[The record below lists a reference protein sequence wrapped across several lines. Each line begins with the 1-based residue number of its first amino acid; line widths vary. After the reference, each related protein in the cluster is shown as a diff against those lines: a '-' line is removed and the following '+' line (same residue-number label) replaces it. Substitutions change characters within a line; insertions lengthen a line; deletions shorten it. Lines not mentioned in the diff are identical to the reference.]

1 MSTLSEFD
9 RDLLFHALLSHQRIP
24 TYVGNGQRCVGCDNL
39 HGEPDGSNSPRHTH
53 HLADALAPVVERIVA
68 ARVGEVVERVE
79 ALAERWEREADERGP
94 DDRLWTV
101 GVAAMVRAALRPAE
115 PPDDPGTP
123 REGRSGA
130 QGGAE
135 GAREGMER

>member
-1 MSTLSEFD
+1 MRDEDREALMAELSE
-9 RDLLFHALLSHQRIP
+9 RLPMWA
-24 TYVGNGQRCVGCDNL
+24 
-39 HGEPDGSNSPRHTH
+39 ERHIRE
-53 HLADALAPVVERIVA
+53 LADAVVAPVVERIVA

-101 GVAAMVRAALRPAE
+101 GVAAMVRAALTPAE

-130 QGGAE
+130 QGGTE
-135 GAREGMER
+135 GVREGVER